1 MVMNELSIRFAV
13 SKMITKAWISE
24 RSTPMIGTR
33 SIKVIDMNL
42 TTSLSRRTFQP
53 GVVMYQIMAAMNVSY
68 TTASTM

>member
-1 MVMNELSIRFAV
+1 MNELSIRFAV
-13 SKMITKAWISE
+13 SKMTTKAWISE
-24 RSTPMIGTR
+24 SSTPMIGTR

-42 TTSLSRRTFQP
+42 TTSLSRGTFQP